1 MSAASSLE
9 REIREQPDTIR
20 RLLSAETDRLA
31 ELAARWAAQND
42 IHALLL
48 AGRGTSDNAARYAQ
62 YVFGAHNRLQ
72 VALATPSL
80 FTRYGRPPRLTG
92 FLVGAISQS
101 GRSPDI
107 VSVIAEA
114 RRQYRPTVVVT
125 NDGSSPLAAASDAV
139 VLLHAGTEHSV
150 AATKTYTASLAA
162 IAAISLAHT
171 PDPDRSAQL
180 ASMPERVAEA
190 IGQAWTDVTIPD
202 WLVDAQACVV
212 VGRGFNYATAFETA
226 LKLKEL
232 TGIAAEP
239 YSSADLLHGPVAAVS
254 WRTPVVLIAPSGEV
268 SEDLG
273 AVATRLRERGAR
285 LVVVSDDEV
294 LLESAD
300 LPLRLPS
307 DVPEWLSALTAVIPG
322 QVLAW
327 RLAAAR
333 GLDVDR
339 PEGLAKVTE
348 TR

>member
-1 MSAASSLE
+1 MSAVSSLE
-9 REIREQPDTIR
+9 REIQQQPEAIR
-20 RLLSAETDRLA
+20 RLLRAETDRLA
-31 ELAARWAAQND
+31 ELGARWAARDD

-80 FTRYGRPPRLTG
+80 FTHYARPPSLAG

-114 RRQYRPTVVVT
+114 RRQHRPTVVVT
-125 NDGSSPLAAASDAV
+125 NEGSSPLAAASDAV
-139 VLLHAGTEHSV
+139 VLLHAGTEHAV
-150 AATKTYTASLAA
+150 AATKTYTSSLAA
-162 IAAISLAHT
+162 IAAMSLAHT
-171 PDPDRSAQL
+171 PAPDRSAQL

-190 IGQAWTDVTIPD
+190 IDRAWTDVTIPD
-202 WLVDAQACVV
+202 WLSDAQACVV

-268 SEDLG
+268 ARDLG
-273 AVATRLRERGAR
+273 SVAARLRERGAR
-285 LVVVSDDEV
+285 LVVVSDDQA
-294 LLESAD
+294 LLASAD
-300 LPLRLPS
+300 LPLSLPS
-307 DVPEWLSALTAVIPG
+307 GVPEWLSALTAVIPG

-327 RLAAAR
+327 RLAEAR